1 MSGIYE
7 RQYEHGLTW
16 EDEPVHD
23 TPIDAE
29 HLNKLDDGMKRVDA
43 EVSAAMRYLYG
54 RIKEKGW
61 A

>member
-7 RQYEHGLTW
+7 RQYEHGIDW
-16 EDEPVHD
+16 QDSPNKD
-23 TPIDAE
+23 TPLDAE
-29 HLNKLDDGMKRVDA
+29 HLNRLNDGMKRVDA